1 MVSVVLDVRVD
12 VSSRVKWNAI
22 PRPPPHPHSLVRPAA
37 AAPVTVEALLKVAN
51 AHVHLEA
58 RRFASRGDVNGERHD
73 SIHRS

>member
-22 PRPPPHPHSLVRPAA
+22 PPPHSLVRPAA